1 MAQDYVRELGKQ
13 ATSQLPRWDNYKK
26 FVQNQEEM
34 DYTRNL
40 GKVLYFEASKENGKV
55 AGDANSAVG

>member
-1 MAQDYVRELGKQ
+1 MAQDDVGESGKQ

-55 AGDANSAVG
+55 AGDANSTVG